1 MKYFLNAP
9 YWVKF
14 LAINIYGFFLYKKR
28 FGAVYKSF
36 KNKIDNNLQKTKSE
50 ILSEQ
55 FVLLKNNLI
64 FCYEKIP
71 YYKHLF
77 DKVDFNPYT
86 FSSVEEIKKIPY
98 LTKDIIRDNYIDLI
112 NPSIPKSKYITHYT
126 SGSTGERLE
135 FLIPKKLK
143 YSLNTAF
150 LYRFYSFLGIREGD
164 RRVTIGGEDLQIQ
177 SLFGYII
184 ILKINY

>member
-9 YWVKF
+9 YWVKC

-28 FGAVYKSF
+28 FGRVYKSF

-50 ILSEQ
+50 IIREQ

-64 FCYEKIP
+64 YCHEKIP

-77 DKVDFNPYT
+77 EKVDFNPYT

-112 NPSIPKSKYITHYT
+112 NPSIPKSKYTTHYT
-126 SGSTGERLE
+126 SGSTGEKLE

-150 LYRFYSFLGIREGD
+150 LYRFYSFLGIREA
-164 RRVTIGGEDLQIQ
+164 TEELQLGE
-177 SLFGYII
+177 
-184 ILKINY
+184 KIYKYSATGI

>member
-1 MKYFLNAP
+1 M
-9 YWVKF
+9 
-14 LAINIYGFFLYKKR
+14 
-28 FGAVYKSF
+28 
-36 KNKIDNNLQKTKSE
+36 
-50 ILSEQ
+50 
-55 FVLLKNNLI
+55 
-64 FCYEKIP
+64 
-71 YYKHLF
+71 F

-150 LYRFYSFLGIREGD
+150 TGFILSWEFVRATEGLQL
-164 RRVTIGGEDLQIQ
+164 GGEDLQIQ